1 MTVGALYQIKNLNT
15 NSANNFLELNPQ
27 ISFYKIVYRKY
38 ARFAMENISFSNL
51 SRNTLNYDNEV
62 TLKCDIPRNADLL
75 RSLYFTFEL
84 PNIYSGNNVDIN
96 NGLSTNYEFKWIK
109 NIGINIFNSMLFKI
123 NGQEIDK
130 LYSDYINIWKE
141 LTLSHEEKEIFNESI
156 GHVTELYDPKN
167 SHGQQGNY
175 PNITTGNSATF

>member
-38 ARFAMENISFSNL
+38 ARFAMENISFSSL

-62 TLKCDIPRNADLL
+62 TMKCDIPRNADLL

-84 PNIYSGNNVDIN
+84 PNIYSGNNVDSK

-109 NIGINIFNSMLFKI
+109 NK
-123 NGQEIDK
+123 
-130 LYSDYINIWKE
+130 
-141 LTLSHEEKEIFNESI
+141 
-156 GHVTELYDPKN
+156 
-167 SHGQQGNY
+167 
-175 PNITTGNSATF
+175 